1 MVGTPAQS
9 GPDSEQGGTSLRRGN
24 KDGPEGPGSGG
35 SVDRN
40 SNRDTPP
47 LEVLTTLPYTF
58 SMPCLES
65 SVLLAGPTSAAQ
77 RCDDLVEV

>member
-1 MVGTPAQS
+1 MGLCTSQVSPATMVGTPAQS

-47 LEVLTTLPYTF
+47 PEVQNTSPSPF
-58 SMPCLES
+58 S
-65 SVLLAGPTSAAQ
+65 
-77 RCDDLVEV
+77 